1 MAGSVGPYG
10 ACQHDRS
17 EYTGKYVDDM
27 TIEVRPQRF
36 EVALNSYTEYDL
48 SVCVCNIIRFPADQ
62 VF

>member
-27 TIEVRPQRF
+27 SIEVRPQRF
-36 EVALNSYTEYDL
+36 EVALHIYIL
-48 SVCVCNIIRFPADQ
+48 SRTYPADQ